1 MPAAPPAE
9 GAGSGAIIRGSS
21 ASAAIVIYA
30 LISYAEPDHHSDA
43 LRALGVRVYE
53 PEAAGRRGPGPV
65 YFFPFEGSKEELQ
78 QALGLVG
85 AWHEDRAFVSLV
97 PRHKYWDFD
106 GLFEWLGRH
115 GLREESL
122 EEKEQRIAME

>member
-9 GAGSGAIIRGSS
+9 GAGSGAIIRGSF
-21 ASAAIVIYA
+21 ASAAIVLYA
-30 LISYAEPDHHSDA
+30 LLSHAEPDHHSDA
-43 LRALGVRVYE
+43 LRALGVPVYE

-85 AWHEDRAFVSLV
+85 AWHEDRAFVSPV
-97 PRHKYWDFD
+97 PCHTYRDFD

-115 GLREESL
+115 GFRDESL
-122 EEKEQRIAME
+122 EEWQQRTGME

>member
-1 MPAAPPAE
+1 M
-9 GAGSGAIIRGSS
+9 
-21 ASAAIVIYA
+21 IYV
-30 LISYAEPDHHSDA
+30 LLSHAEPHRHSDL
-43 LRALGVRVYE
+43 LRALGVPVYD
-53 PEAAGRRGPGPV
+53 PEVGRGRGPGPV

-122 EEKEQRIAME
+122 EEKEQRTGME